1 MALVLIGLKEWA
13 WVVVFARTCGGGCPS
28 GEAECSPKKL
38 GHKKSAPQGRAFQF
52 VEIRL
57 EVELVFEVYK
67 FQVVHGF
74 LAQ

>member
-1 MALVLIGLKEWA
+1 MQKI
-13 WVVVFARTCGGGCPS
+13 
-28 GEAECSPKKL
+28 
-38 GHKKSAPQGRAFQF
+38 GHKKSAPQGRAFQCF
-52 VEIRL
+52 EIRL